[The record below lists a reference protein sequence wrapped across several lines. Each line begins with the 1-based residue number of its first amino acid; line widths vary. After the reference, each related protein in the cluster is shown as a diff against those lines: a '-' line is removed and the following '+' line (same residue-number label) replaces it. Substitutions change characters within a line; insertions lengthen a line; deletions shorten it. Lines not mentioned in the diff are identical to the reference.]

1 MAESSDRPAPMN
13 APRATAREDY
23 PRAEFL
29 REPFGVTALCVAD
42 EDRINPEDDPE
53 AALEALAEGPA
64 PESPARRRRLARAA
78 LYGFRDARRS
88 ARLGLAVAAVA
99 LLVAVGVGVFAL
111 TNDDETGGAG
121 GSGAVTDDIVAG
133 ARPGTVYIRARGLG
147 QEASGTGVLV
157 DADEGLVLTNFHV
170 IALGGDLQAGT
181 PDRLDDAEIRAAA
194 PCEDLALLEVEG
206 LEGRRAIQL
215 GRQEAVEQ
223 GDPVVALGYPV
234 SASGGKSLT
243 STAGVVSSVSTPLRL
258 PAPDQ
263 PRFSNLVQTD
273 AALGAGNSGGPL
285 VGADGRLVGVNTIL
299 FTGGAG
305 SPSAEQGYAIG
316 VDRVRDVLA
325 DFRDGRSRAWF
336 GAGLLT
342 PPPGILE
349 REHLPAGMLVTA
361 AQDGTSAAD
370 LRLEEVLIT
379 EIDGTRVGSSL
390 AGYCRAVG
398 DAQSGDEL
406 DVTVITGPGA
416 REQTVAVEF
425 D

>member
-1 MAESSDRPAPMN
+1 MN
-13 APRATAREDY
+13 APRAKAREDY
-23 PRAEFL
+23 PRFL
-29 REPFGVTALCVAD
+29 GAPSGVRALCVAD
-42 EDRINPEDDPE
+42 EDRIDPE
-53 AALEALAEGPA
+53 QDPETALEQLAEGPA
-64 PESPARRRRLARAA
+64 PDSPVRRRRLARAA
-78 LYGFRDARRS
+78 LYGLRDARRS
-88 ARLGLAVAAVA
+88 ARIGMAVAAVA
-99 LLVAVGVGVFAL
+99 LLVAVGVGAFAIA
-111 TNDDETGGAG
+111 NDDDRGSSRAG
-121 GSGAVTDDIVAG
+121 GSGAVTDDIVAA
-133 ARPGTVYIRARGLG
+133 ARPGTIYIRASGLG
-147 QEASGTGVLV
+147 QETAGTGVLV

-170 IALGGDLQAGT
+170 IALGDDLQAGT
-181 PDRLDDAEIRAAA
+181 PGRLDDAEVQAAA
-194 PCEDLALLEVEG
+194 PCEDLALLKVEG
-206 LEGRRAIQL
+206 LEGRRTIPL
-215 GRQEAVEQ
+215 GRQDDVKQ

-243 STAGVVSSVSTPLRL
+243 STAGVVSSVNTPLRL

-285 VGADGRLVGVNTIL
+285 VGADGKLVGVNTIL

-316 VDRVRDVLA
+316 VDRVREVLA
-325 DFRDGRSRAWF
+325 DLREGRSHAWF

-349 REHLPAGMLVTA
+349 REHLPDGMLVTA

-370 LRLEEVLIT
+370 LRLEQVLIT
-379 EIDGTRVGSSL
+379 RIDGTPIGSSL
-390 AGYCRAVG
+390 AGYCKAAG
-398 DAQSGDEL
+398 DVESGDERDL
-406 DVTVITGPGA
+406 TVIAGPGR

>member
-1 MAESSDRPAPMN
+1 
-13 APRATAREDY
+13 
-23 PRAEFL
+23 
-29 REPFGVTALCVAD
+29 VAD
-42 EDRINPEDDPE
+42 EERIDPEQDPE
-53 AALEALAEGPA
+53 AALEALAEGPT
-64 PESPARRRRLARAA
+64 PDSPARRRRMARAA

-88 ARLGLAVAAVA
+88 ARIGLALAAAA
-99 LLVAVGVGVFAL
+99 LLVAIGVGVL
-111 TNDDETGGAG
+111 TVTGDDDGASGRDG
-121 GSGAVTDDIVAG
+121 GSGAVTDEIVAV
-133 ARPGTVYIRARGLG
+133 ARPGTVYIRASGLA

-170 IALGGDLQAGT
+170 IALGADLQAGT
-181 PDRLDDAEIRAAA
+181 PDRLDDAEVEAAA
-194 PCEDLALLEVEG
+194 PCEDLALLKVDG
-206 LEGRRAIQL
+206 LEDRQAIPL
-215 GRQEAVEQ
+215 GRQAAVEQ

-243 STAGVVSSVSTPLRL
+243 STAGVVSSVNTPLRL

-263 PRFSNLVQTD
+263 PRFTNLVQTD

-285 VGADGRLVGVNTIL
+285 VGADGKLVGVNTIL

-305 SPSAEQGYAIG
+305 NPSAEQGYAIG
-316 VDRVRDVLA
+316 IDRVREVLA

-342 PPPGILE
+342 PPPGVLE
-349 REHLPAGMLVTA
+349 REQLPAGILATA

-379 EIDGTRVGSSL
+379 RIDGERIGSTL
-390 AGYCRAVG
+390 ASYCKAVG
-398 DAQSGDEL
+398 DVESGDERDL
-406 DVTVITGPGA
+406 TVIAGPGG

>member
-1 MAESSDRPAPMN
+1 
-13 APRATAREDY
+13 
-23 PRAEFL
+23 
-29 REPFGVTALCVAD
+29 VAD
-42 EDRINPEDDPE
+42 EDRINPEEDPE
-53 AALEALAEGPA
+53 AALEELAEGPA

-88 ARLGLAVAAVA
+88 ARIGMGVAAAA
-99 LLVAVGVGVFAL
+99 LLVAIGVGVLAL
-111 TNDDETGGAG
+111 TRDGDDGGSGRAG
-121 GSGAVTDDIVAG
+121 GSGAVTDDIVAK

-147 QEASGTGVLV
+147 QEASGTGVIV
-157 DADEGLVLTNFHV
+157 DAGEGLVLTNFHV
-170 IALGGDLQAGT
+170 IALGEDLQAGA

-206 LEGRRAIQL
+206 LEGRHAIAL
-215 GRQEAVEQ
+215 GRQDAVEQ

-243 STAGVVSSVSTPLRL
+243 STAGVVSSVNTPLRI

-263 PRFSNLVQTD
+263 PRFTNLVQTD

-285 VGADGRLVGVNTIL
+285 VGAGGKLVGVNTIL

-305 SPSAEQGYAIG
+305 NPSAEQGYAIG
-316 VDRVRDVLA
+316 VDRVRELLA
-325 DFRDGRSRAWF
+325 EFREGRSRAWF

-342 PPPGILE
+342 PPPGVLE
-349 REHLPAGMLVTA
+349 RERLPAGMFATA

-370 LRLEEVLIT
+370 LRLEQVLIT
-379 EIDGTRVGSSL
+379 AVDGRPLKSSL
-390 AGYCRAVG
+390 ASYCEAVG
-398 DAQSGDEL
+398 DAASGDEL
-406 DVTVITGPGA
+406 DLTVIAGPRG
-416 REQTVAVEF
+416 REQTVPVKL